1 MKIKPIHY
9 VAQFPLKVG
18 DKLATS
24 SQKSGEYTIVK
35 VSKRPDNSNTWN
47 CTYTY
52 ISIFDNTMKTDTASN
67 LGFYNLW
74 IVERK
79 VSSYKQIFIEKLLQC
94 S

>member
-1 MKIKPIHY
+1 MKIKPIQY

-18 DKLATS
+18 DKIAAS
-24 SQKSGEYTIVK
+24 PQGSGEYTIVK

-52 ISIFDNTMKTDTASN
+52 ISRFDNTTKTDTVTN

-74 IVERK
+74 IVEREA
-79 VSSYKQIFIEKLLQC
+79 SSYKRIFIEKLLQC